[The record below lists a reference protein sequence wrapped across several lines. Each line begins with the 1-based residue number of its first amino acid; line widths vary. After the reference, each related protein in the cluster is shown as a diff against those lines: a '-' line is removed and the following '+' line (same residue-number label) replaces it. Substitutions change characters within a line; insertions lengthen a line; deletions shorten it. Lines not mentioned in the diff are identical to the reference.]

1 MNRIKAVV
9 FMCLIGMSTFVHAF
23 GANGG
28 PVVPLSTFLGVDVTF
43 NDFVCFDSCP
53 PPTPIYNF
61 KTSWFGSPPPPL
73 PALTSPGTLF
83 DLTTT
88 LETLNNLPPARSLTT
103 AQFLPY
109 LLGNNLSGNFM
120 GNLDVGSLYGQ
131 NDDIHF
137 AVVTD
142 DANIVSS
149 VDGLGSF
156 NFNATSGA
164 NYYGVIYGVVSAPT
178 AYHATISSVPVP
190 GALVLLLSGLGFGG
204 FLTRSHK
211 KRLN

>member
-1 MNRIKAVV
+1 
-9 FMCLIGMSTFVHAF
+9 
-23 GANGG
+23 
-28 PVVPLSTFLGVDVTF
+28 
-43 NDFVCFDSCP
+43 
-53 PPTPIYNF
+53 
-61 KTSWFGSPPPPL
+61 
-73 PALTSPGTLF
+73 LF
-83 DLTTT
+83 DLTAT
-88 LETLNNLPPARSLTT
+88 LETLSNLPPARSLTT

-109 LLGNNLSGNFM
+109 LLGNNLNGNFV

-131 NDDIHF
+131 YDDIHF

-142 DANIVSS
+142 DANVVSS

-204 FLTRSHK
+204 LLTRSHK
-211 KRLN
+211 KTA